1 MAKPGDHDSNRPVF
15 DIRTAAEP
23 MNDPAESSAAPG
35 VRIGRQSRM
44 RLQDRTWREVED
56 YLGTSQAIIIPTG
69 STEQHGPIG
78 IIGTDS
84 VCAESIAGAV
94 GDCVGALVAPTISF
108 SPAPFNL
115 SFPGTISI
123 PEDAFAE
130 LVREIIR
137 SLHSQGFA
145 SFYFL
150 NGHGANLRP
159 LNAVDVSDLENAR
172 IRVRNWWEFPETMSL
187 RQELYGDWEG
197 MHATPSEIS
206 VTQAVGRV
214 ISADDVPESLTQP
227 ERLSQEF
234 IRACAG
240 DRHGPPDEH
249 RARFPDGRVGS
260 HSALA
265 CPDHGFELVKTA
277 VTEIA
282 EDFLRFAG
290 PAPDGKLRDGMPT

>member
-1 MAKPGDHDSNRPVF
+1 
-15 DIRTAAEP
+15 
-23 MNDPAESSAAPG
+23 MNAPPESSAAPG
-35 VRIGRQSRM
+35 VRTGRQSRM
-44 RLQDRTWREVED
+44 RLQDRTWREVEE
-56 YLGTSQAIIIPTG
+56 YLGTSRAIIIPSG

-84 VCAESIAGAV
+84 ICAESIAGAV
-94 GDCVGALVAPTISF
+94 GDRVGALIAPTISF

-115 SFPGTISI
+115 CFPGTISI
-123 PEDAFAE
+123 PEDVFAA
-130 LVREIIR
+130 LVQEIIR

-150 NGHGANLRP
+150 NGHGANLHP
-159 LNAVDVSDLENAR
+159 LHAIDLSDLENAR
-172 IRVRNWWEFPETMSL
+172 IRVRSWWEFPETMSL

-214 ISADDVPESLTQP
+214 ISAGDVPESLVQP
-227 ERLSQEF
+227 ERLSQEY
-234 IRACAG
+234 IRECAG
-240 DRHGPPDEH
+240 DRHGPPDAH

-265 CPDHGFELVKTA
+265 CPDHGLELMKTA

-290 PAPDGKLRDGMPT
+290 PALDGEKRNGMST

>member
-1 MAKPGDHDSNRPVF
+1 
-15 DIRTAAEP
+15 
-23 MNDPAESSAAPG
+23 
-35 VRIGRQSRM
+35 M
-44 RLQDRTWREVED
+44 RLQNKTWREVEE
-56 YLGTSQAIIIPTG
+56 YLSTSQAIIIPAG

-78 IIGTDS
+78 IIGTDAI
-84 VCAESIAGAV
+84 CARSIAEEV
-94 GDCVGALVAPTISF
+94 GDLVGALVAPTISY

-123 PEDAFAE
+123 PEDIFAT
-130 LVREIIR
+130 LVQEIIG
-137 SLHSQGFA
+137 SLHSQGFR
-145 SFYFL
+145 SFYFV

-159 LNAVDVSDLENAR
+159 LQGIDISGFE
-172 IRVRNWWEFPETMSL
+172 RVRMRVRSWWELSRTESL

-214 ISADDVPESLTQP
+214 IAADDVPGSKDPP
-227 ERLSQEF
+227 ERLSREY
-234 IRACAG
+234 IRSCAG

-249 RARFPDGRVGS
+249 KARFPDGRVGS

-265 CPDHGFELVKTA
+265 RPGHGLRLMKTA

-282 EDFLRFAG
+282 DDFLEFVN
-290 PAPDGKLRDGMPT
+290 PTLDSVVRDATA

>member
-1 MAKPGDHDSNRPVF
+1 
-15 DIRTAAEP
+15 
-23 MNDPAESSAAPG
+23 MNAPPESSAAPG
-35 VRIGRQSRM
+35 VRIDRQNQM

-56 YLGTSQAIIIPTG
+56 YLGTSQAIIIPSG

-84 VCAESIAGAV
+84 VCAESIAWAV
-94 GDCVGALVAPTISF
+94 GDRVAALVAPTISF

-123 PEDAFAE
+123 PEDVFSA
-130 LVREIIR
+130 LVLEIIR

-145 SFYFL
+145 SFFFL

-159 LNAVDVSDLENAR
+159 LHAVDVSDLENAR
-172 IRVRNWWEFPETMSL
+172 IRVRSWWEFPGTMSL

-214 ISADDVPESLTQP
+214 ISADDEPEALIQP
-227 ERLSQEF
+227 ERLSQEY

-265 CPDHGFELVKTA
+265 SPDRGLELMKTA

-290 PAPDGKLRDGMPT
+290 PTLDGEKRNGMST